1 MSEELSAGTRRLPV
15 YLVLDVS
22 GSMAGEPIEAL
33 RMGIRGLLSDLQSDP
48 QAMETVWMSV
58 ITFESNA
65 QQVIPLTEIGSFV
78 EPNLSA
84 TGGTNFGDGLELLLS
99 CVQSEVRKTTATQ
112 KGDWKPL
119 VFIMTDGCPTGE
131 WEAAADKVK
140 AARLGNVIGCAA
152 GPGADE
158 SVLKRVTET
167 VLRLENTSAGTLGAF
182 LNWVSAS
189 ISATS
194 TSVSAQ
200 GDAPVNIPPPPA
212 DQGIVIIP

>member
-1 MSEELSAGTRRLPV
+1 M
-15 YLVLDVS
+15 
-22 GSMAGEPIEAL
+22 
-33 RMGIRGLLSDLQSDP
+33 
-48 QAMETVWMSV
+48 
-58 ITFESNA
+58 
-65 QQVIPLTEIGSFV
+65 
-78 EPNLSA
+78 
-84 TGGTNFGDGLELLLS
+84 
-99 CVQSEVRKTTATQ
+99 QSEVRKTTATQ